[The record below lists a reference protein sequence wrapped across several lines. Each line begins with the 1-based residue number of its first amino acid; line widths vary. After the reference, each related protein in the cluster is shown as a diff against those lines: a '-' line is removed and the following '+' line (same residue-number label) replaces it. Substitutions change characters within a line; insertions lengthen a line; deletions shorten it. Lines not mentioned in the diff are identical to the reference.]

1 MLLRR
6 EECSI
11 PAIHALHLAELI
23 GRWGVTADELFAGL
37 GVQKEALADP
47 AQRISIPV
55 VEDLVTRA
63 RALTGEPGLGFYLGL
78 QMRISSHGYLGF
90 AAMASSTVGEA
101 LELACR
107 FAPTRTTALGLHL
120 HADGD
125 LASLVVEERVP
136 LGAAQDVIILCLLIG
151 IAQIGDALT
160 GRALEG
166 FADVTF
172 PEPEY
177 ARRFQGIGGR
187 RLRFGQPAHQ
197 VVFNASVLEFPLVM
211 ADPAALRLARE
222 QCERELD
229 ALGYKGR
236 FVARVRSLLAA
247 EGGGFRSLDE
257 VAARMH
263 LSPRTLKRRL
273 AEEGAVFSDL
283 LDEQRRE
290 RALLLLRSPELS
302 LEAIAERVGYSDVA
316 NFTRA
321 FRRWTGSTP
330 GAFRRAGSS
339 MNEE

>member
-1 MLLRR
+1 MLRR

-11 PAIHALHLAELI
+11 PAVHALHLAELI

-37 GVQKEALADP
+37 GIQKEALTDP

-55 VEDLVTRA
+55 VEELVARA

-90 AAMASSTVGEA
+90 AAMASSTVGDA

-107 FAPTRTTALGLHL
+107 FAPTRSTAVGLRL
-120 HADGD
+120 NVDRDRA
-125 LASLVVEERVP
+125 ALVIEERVP
-136 LGAAQDVIILCLLIG
+136 LGSAQDVILLCLLIG
-151 IAQIGDALT
+151 IRQIGDALT

-177 ARRFQGIGGR
+177 ARRFQGVTGA

-197 VVFNASVLEFPLVM
+197 LVFDASVLNLPLVM

-229 ALGYKGR
+229 ALGYYGP
-236 FVARVRSLLAA
+236 FAARARALLHV

-257 VAARMH
+257 VATLMH
-263 LSPRTLKRRL
+263 VSPRTLKRRL
-273 AEEGAVFSDL
+273 AAEGAVFSDL

-290 RALLLLRSPELS
+290 RAIVLLRSPDLS
-302 LEAIAERVGYSDVA
+302 IESIAERVGYSDVA

-330 GAFRRAGSS
+330 AAFRRAGG
-339 MNEE
+339 